1 MEASPQSPDAEP
13 GPLDVVEVLSDAG
26 DKPRKK
32 YNTKDKSPRAR
43 VGMWLAM
50 RSLDP
55 TLTNK
60 DIADRLGISA
70 QSLKNVI
77 YRANKEGWLKFTDP
91 LDRLEF
97 GIIPKVV
104 DNLDYFLDQRDKTV
118 TVETAK
124 GTIFHQ
130 YKESKTTAPAATTM
144 LALKI
149 ELPEPGQDIKV
160 AVGQIVG
167 KPRGLLE

>member
-1 MEASPQSPDAEP
+1 MAPSVQSPDTEP
-13 GPLDVVEVLSDAG
+13 EPLGAVEVLSDTG

-43 VGMWLAM
+43 IGMWLAM

-55 TLTNK
+55 SLTNK
-60 DIADRLGISA
+60 DIAERLGISA
-70 QSLKNVI
+70 MSLKNII
-77 YRANKEGWLKFTDP
+77 YRASKEGWLKFNDP
-91 LDRLEF
+91 LDQIEF

-104 DNLDYFLDQRDKTV
+104 DNLNYYLDQRDKTV

-130 YKESKTTAPAATTM
+130 YKESKTAAPVATTM